1 MYRLNNV
8 IKKYS
13 DIKGEYI
20 TALDGLN
27 LEIPN
32 KGLVVI
38 CGTSGCGKTTL
49 LNILGGLD
57 KPTSGEVYIDNE
69 RIDDKDEEWW
79 DVFRGSQLGFIYQ
92 DFNLLENVT
101 VYDNIALP
109 LNLHN
114 TDEKLKNDVIT
125 AISQELGLNDML
137 DKDSGKLSGGQKQ
150 RVAIARAM
158 ASGAKILLADETTG
172 NLDRKNSE
180 VVFQLLKKIASQ
192 RLVVVVTHDDILA
205 NAYADRIIQIAYGTI
220 ESDEIRNDIEKK
232 SITPTD
238 DNDSPNITLKKS
250 VSRLSYK
257 ECFMFAKQ
265 AMSKR
270 ATRCIISVM
279 IFSITTLLILLLSE
293 ILFRDDSVPIT
304 NYINDHDINVLSLYM
319 PPPDEYSMLVADENI
334 TCGKKYYNLLTDC
347 VDKERIIR
355 RVGTYEIQLGKS
367 LINDVTGIDM
377 VEESSEY
384 CTFEGEFPKKENEVA
399 ISADVINKVGSSDVS
414 IGSTIIVDD
423 KEYVITAII
432 SQICEKNVENISI
445 NIGYGD
451 EPLGSIIVFSYNTDP
466 LCGSGDRVYMPGFGV
481 ISQQNLYTQVT
492 RYCDICAAN
501 NDTDL
506 IAGRMPQK
514 DNEILISDSFLE
526 LNKKTVDDLIGTSYK
541 IDDLYAKKYGSTFW
555 GVINLYDYIGDNFK
569 IVGITSDDGEF
580 FVMPK
585 LFEELYKEYACYNN
599 STYMLLNN
607 DKTINHDIH
616 NLNNNS
622 IKIFNHDLEQ
632 LYSLSYNVDS
642 LAIIFIIGVGIISL
656 LSILQMVSLYSY
668 SINDNKKTIGILRTL
683 GVNKADTMNIFT
695 LECLVVSVISFF
707 VALILNIIFIYA
719 INKFLLDNML
729 INTGINFIHIR
740 FIVILITLA
749 VTLLLSML
757 SVIIPLRKYSK
768 IKIIE
773 LVK

>member
-13 DIKGEYI
+13 DTKGEHV

-27 LEIPN
+27 LEISN

-57 KPTSGEVYIDNE
+57 KPTSGEVYIGNE

-92 DFNLLENVT
+92 DFNLLENMT

-114 TDEKLKNDVIT
+114 TDKKLKNDVIT
-125 AISQELGLNDML
+125 EISLELGLNDML

-158 ASGAKILLADETTG
+158 ASGAKIILADEPTG

-205 NAYADRIIQIAYGTI
+205 NDYADRIIRIAYGTI
-220 ESDEIRNDIEKK
+220 ESDEIRNDIKDK

-238 DNDSPNITLKKS
+238 DNVSPNITLKKS
-250 VSRLSYK
+250 VSKLSYK

-293 ILFRDDSVPIT
+293 MLFRDDSVPIT
-304 NYINDHDINVLSLYM
+304 NYINDRDINVLSLYI
-319 PPPDEYSMLVADENI
+319 PPPDEYSKLVADENV
-334 TCGKKYYNLLTDC
+334 TWGKKYYNLLTDC

-355 RVGTYEIQLGKS
+355 RVGTCEIQLGQS
-367 LINDVTGIDM
+367 LFNDVTRIDM
-377 VEESSEY
+377 LEKSSEY
-384 CTFEGEFPKKENEVA
+384 CSFDGKFPQKENEVA
-399 ISADVINKVGSSDVS
+399 ISADVIKKAGSSDIS

-423 KEYVITAII
+423 KEYIITAII
-432 SQICEKNVENISI
+432 SQICEKNVENIPI
-445 NIGYGD
+445 NMGYGD
-451 EPLGSIIVFSYNTDP
+451 EPLGSIIVFPYNTDP
-466 LCGSGDRVYMPGFGV
+466 LYGSDDRVYMPGFGV

-492 RYCDICAAN
+492 RYCGICAVD
-501 NDTDL
+501 NDLDL

-514 DNEILISDSFLE
+514 DNEIIISDSFLE
-526 LNKKTVDDLIGTSYK
+526 LNKKTADDLIDTSYK
-541 IDDLYAKKYGSTFW
+541 LDDLYAKKYGSTFW
-555 GVINLYDYIGDNFK
+555 GLINLYDYIGDSFTV
-569 IVGITSDDGEF
+569 VGVASDDGDF
-580 FVMPK
+580 FVTK
-585 LFEELYKEYACYNN
+585 ELFDKLYKEYARYNN
-599 STYMLLNN
+599 GIYMLLNDN
-607 DKTINHDIH
+607 KSIGRDIH
-616 NLNNNS
+616 SLYSNDVR
-622 IKIFNHDLEQ
+622 IFNHDLEQ

-642 LAIIFIIGVGIISL
+642 LAIVFIIGVGIISL

-683 GVNKADTMNIFT
+683 GVNKGDTMNIFT
-695 LECLVVSVISFF
+695 LECLVVSVVSFL
-707 VALILNIIFIYA
+707 VALILNIIFICA
-719 INKFLLDNML
+719 INKFLLENML

-757 SVIIPLRKYSK
+757 SVIIPIKKYSK

-773 LVK
+773 LIK